1 MPDRGHRDA
10 LTGLDVRIHHLGEVH
25 AVDMVSADDEILVF
39 SSAGNIIRMEAGEIS
54 SQGRDAT
61 GVRIA
66 RVGAGEQV
74 SAVAPVLESAILES
88 EVGEEGST

>member
-1 MPDRGHRDA
+1 
-10 LTGLDVRIHHLGEVH
+10 
-25 AVDMVSADDEILVF
+25 MVSADDEILVF

-66 RVGAGEQV
+66 RVGAGETV
-74 SAVAPVLESAILES
+74 SAVAPVLETVLETALDAAA
-88 EVGEEGST
+88 EGEAGMAPEPNGEAPA

>member
-1 MPDRGHRDA
+1 
-10 LTGLDVRIHHLGEVH
+10 
-25 AVDMVSADDEILVF
+25 MVSAEDEILVF

-66 RVGAGEQV
+66 RVGVGEQV
-74 SAVAPVLESAILES
+74 SAVAPVLESVLDNAPDPEGETGLETN
-88 EVGEEGST
+88 GGGAT